1 MNRTTGSAGWID
13 GSGCSFSTWS
23 IIGVESWMPVPSG
36 EITSGM
42 IGILA
47 CFSNSAWLA
56 ALRKTQ
62 LCGIPL

>member
-1 MNRTTGSAGWID
+1 M
-13 GSGCSFSTWS
+13 
-23 IIGVESWMPVPSG
+23 IGVESWMPVPSG

-56 ALRKTQ
+56 ALRK
-62 LCGIPL
+62 IH